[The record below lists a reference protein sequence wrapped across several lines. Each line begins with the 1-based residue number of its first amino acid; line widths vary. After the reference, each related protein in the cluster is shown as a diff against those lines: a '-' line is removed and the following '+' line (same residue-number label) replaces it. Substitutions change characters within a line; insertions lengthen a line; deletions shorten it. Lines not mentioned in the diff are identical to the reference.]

1 MPTHAAPTFDATDP
15 IVLGANPLV
24 GLNRR
29 QVAAALGRLLQRAA
43 VEPGVVAANTL
54 DASSDLLEVLVGRS
68 DVAPEPA
75 RQALRPSGM
84 DGEPGLPPARAGVPG
99 RDARPCST
107 SSTRSSST
115 RRAASGPAS
124 R

>member
-1 MPTHAAPTFDATDP
+1 MANRPAPTFNAADP

-29 QVAAALGRLLQRAA
+29 QVAAALGRLTQRAM
-43 VEPGVVAANTL
+43 VEPGVVTANML
-54 DASSDLLEVLVGRS
+54 RALGELVGVVVGRS
-68 DVAPEPA
+68 DVAPDPRDKRFA
-75 RQALRPSGM
+75 HPR
-84 DGEPGLPPARAGVPG
+84 G
-99 RDARPCST
+99 RRTRSTTGWCRRTLSKRKRCSR
-107 SSTRSSST
+107 SSTRWGST